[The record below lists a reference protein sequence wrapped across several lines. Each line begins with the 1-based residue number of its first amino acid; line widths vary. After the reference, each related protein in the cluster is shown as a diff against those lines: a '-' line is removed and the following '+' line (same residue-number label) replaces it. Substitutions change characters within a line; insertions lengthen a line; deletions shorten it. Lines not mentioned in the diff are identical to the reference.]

1 MRHRSTRWNWFEDI
15 RVIGFF
21 SIARQIGYLRKFA
34 GFLDFVDF
42 EKLLQG
48 KLLTNTAEIKEVLK
62 LLAIRNRMMYN
73 KLYFDAGYF
82 SSWSPNGF
90 RFPTPAEAALQS
102 GLEYRRSHRYD
113 QRCSQLLE

>member
-1 MRHRSTRWNWFEDI
+1 
-15 RVIGFF
+15 
-21 SIARQIGYLRKFA
+21 
-34 GFLDFVDF
+34 
-42 EKLLQG
+42 
-48 KLLTNTAEIKEVLK
+48 
-62 LLAIRNRMMYN
+62 MMYN

>member
-1 MRHRSTRWNWFEDI
+1 MRHRSTRWNWFEVI

-21 SIARQIGYLRKFA
+21 YITRQIGYLRQFA
-34 GFLDFVDF
+34 VFLDFVDF

-82 SSWSPNGF
+82 SSWSPNDF

-102 GLEYRRSHRYD
+102 GLDLTGFNRI
-113 QRCSQLLE
+113 